1 MVKIIQN
8 SNCGAILI
16 DPQELTEEEKI
27 ELLKALAEVLQE
39 IK

>member
-1 MVKIIQN
+1 MEIYEWD
-8 SNCGAILI
+8 NCGAILI